1 MCSSRGIK
9 HTLTRGFDHWQR
21 EQPLFLQAD
30 TACLGALSWL
40 SPNLSLCAAVHG
52 GPGRRPQWWRAG
64 RLRGGQRLQNSDSQ
78 ALLRGSLRPH
88 PCWQLPAPALSFPQ
102 TALQL
107 CSSLRPQD
115 CPRPHPRTPTI
126 PRTLVKGPGQAVG
139 RAERGC

>member
-9 HTLTRGFDHWQR
+9 HTLTRGYDRWQR

-30 TACLGALSWL
+30 TACLVGLELAV
-40 SPNLSLCAAVHG
+40 PQPQPLCSCTRR
-52 GPGRRPQWWRAG
+52 PWRRPQWWRAG
-64 RLRGGQRLQNSDSQ
+64 GLRGGQCLQNSDSQ
-78 ALLRGSLRPH
+78 ALLRRSLRPH
-88 PCWQLPAPALSFPQ
+88 PCWQLSAPALPFPQ

-115 CPRPHPRTPTI
+115 CPRPHPRTPTM
-126 PRTLVKGPGQAVG
+126 PRTLVKGPGQALG